1 MTEQRLTEQLRLV
14 FIAAEDA
21 QASTSGGDAESVVA
35 KREPERRAIIG
46 SLMEAVC
53 ERDNL
58 KKALRRVKAN
68 KGSPGIDGMTVEQL
82 PDYLRA
88 HWPRHREELR
98 QSTYTPSPVRRVEIP
113 KPDGGVRKLGV
124 PTALDRF
131 VQQAVLQVLQP
142 IFDPTFSNHSYGF
155 RPGRSAHQAVAAA
168 QEHLASG
175 YRWVV
180 DLDLE
185 KFFDRVNHDLLMGRL
200 AQRVPDARVLKL
212 IRAFL
217 NAGVLENGLF
227 SATEEGTPQGGPLSP
242 LLSNI
247 VLHALDCE
255 LEGRGH
261 RFVRYADDCNVYV
274 RSARAGH
281 RVMASITGFIT
292 TRLKLKVNAA
302 KSAVA
307 AGRDRTFLGFSF
319 THGQRPKRRLA
330 DKTLIRF
337 RARVRTLTRRVR
349 GVSLRQMVKEL
360 AAYVLGWRAY
370 FGFCQTPTILRRL
383 DKWIRRRL
391 RAVVWNNGSDP
402 ALVSD
407 SCGSEASTRRMRFSR
422 PAAIAD
428 RGACPS
434 RRRSAGHCPA
444 CTSTRSACPT
454 SSRND
459 RSTGRTA
466 VVRTR
471 MPGGVGGVTSRGV
484 PLSRS
489 ASICLFMGA
498 SARRRAVPARRT
510 ASASPHAFA
519 TGQPPAA
526 EALEV
531 WVERAT
537 ARNLVRIK
545 SRTSSARVTA
555 PAWTALPRP
564 VQPEPRRWH
573 ATTVA
578 GSTMTS
584 ALRQSAYTR
593 ESQTQRHR
601 SGMASGTHRGRVRC
615 STCN

>member
-14 FIAAEDA
+14 FIATEDA

-35 KREPERRAIIG
+35 KREPERPAIIG

-88 HWPRHREELR
+88 HWPQHREELLHG
-98 QSTYTPSPVRRVEIP
+98 TYTPSPVRRVEIP

-142 IFDPTFSNHSYGF
+142 IFDPTFSDHSYGF
-155 RPGRSAHQAVAAA
+155 RPGRSGHQAVAAA

-200 AQRVPDARVLKL
+200 AQRVADARVLKL
-212 IRAFL
+212 TRAFL

-330 DKTLIRF
+330 DKTLVRF

-349 GVSLRQMVKEL
+349 GVSLRQMVQDL
-360 AAYVLGWRAY
+360 AAYMLGWRAY

-391 RAVVWNNGSDP
+391 RAVVWKQWQRPG
-402 ALVSD
+402 
-407 SCGSEASTRRMRFSR
+407 TRFRQLRK
-422 PAAIAD
+422 
-428 RGACPS
+428 
-434 RRRSAGHCPA
+434 
-444 CTSTRSACPT
+444 
-454 SSRND
+454 
-459 RSTGRTA
+459 
-466 VVRTR
+466 
-471 MPGGVGGVTSRGV
+471 RGV
-484 PLSRS
+484 NAKDAIL
-489 ASICLFMGA
+489 
-498 SARRRAVPARRT
+498 
-510 ASASPHAFA
+510 
-519 TGQPPAA
+519 
-526 EALEV
+526 
-531 WVERAT
+531 T
-537 ARNLVRIK
+537 ARSNRGPW
-545 SRTSSARVTA
+545 RVSITA
-555 PAWTALPRP
+555 ALCWALPGAYFDSLGLP
-564 VQPEPRRWH
+564 YLEP
-573 ATTVA
+573 
-578 GSTMTS
+578 
-584 ALRQSAYTR
+584 Q
-593 ESQTQRHR
+593 
-601 SGMASGTHRGRVRC
+601 
-615 STCN
+615 